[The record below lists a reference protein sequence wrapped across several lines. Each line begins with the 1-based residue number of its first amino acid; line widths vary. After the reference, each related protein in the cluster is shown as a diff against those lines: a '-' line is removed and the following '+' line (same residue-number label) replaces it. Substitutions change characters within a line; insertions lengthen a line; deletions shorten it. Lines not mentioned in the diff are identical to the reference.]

1 MYISQ
6 VVNYYSILGVQ
17 QDTCW
22 QVFTSILLANQGHM
36 VSLII
41 VSLQKKYCTSDS
53 YFAPHLLC
61 LLMYPYTLGFIWSSS
76 EQNWFHIYSFGFV
89 ILCLRSWNSWGKGQ
103 QHGSG
108 PSYYTKMFTCT
119 SPNTNKTSSYS
130 CSQGD
135 CIIAPFQ
142 FTTISQQI
150 NLPPRTISTA
160 LATTMCL
167 HTQVFSQTH
176 LWCFFPVWEG
186 IVRCQAN
193 SNAGQPSYSKKTFQ
207 FKCVI

>member
-1 MYISQ
+1 M
-6 VVNYYSILGVQ
+6 
-17 QDTCW
+17 
-22 QVFTSILLANQGHM
+22 SILLANQGHM

-61 LLMYPYTLGFIWSSS
+61 LLMYPYSGLHLVIIWAELISYL
-76 EQNWFHIYSFGFV
+76 QLW
-89 ILCLRSWNSWGKGQ
+89 LCNFMFAQLKWLRKGQ

-135 CIIAPFQ
+135 CIISPFQ
-142 FTTISQQI
+142 FTTVSQQI
-150 NLPPRTISTA
+150 NSPPRTISTA
-160 LATTMCL
+160 SATTMCL
-167 HTQVFSQTH
+167 HTQVFSQTR
-176 LWCFFPVWEG
+176 LWCLFLVWEG
-186 IVRCQAN
+186 IVRCHAN
-193 SNAGQPSYSKKTFQ
+193 SNAGQPSYSKKTF
-207 FKCVI
+207 